1 MSDEAKAID
10 AASDETARLIR
21 ERSEEIGELRQR
33 CQQAETNGAAWK
45 ARADERDK
53 EINSLR
59 AQLLD
64 ALLVA
69 ERLRGFY
76 DATEAAKP
84 PRMVEQQR
92 DPPEMPTFSPHGYS
106 DYASGRSN
114 VSKPWYAR

>member
-1 MSDEAKAID
+1 MSDDAKAQD
-10 AASDETARLIR
+10 AQSDETARLIR

-53 EINSLR
+53 EITSLR
-59 AQLLD
+59 GQLLD

-69 ERLRGFY
+69 ERLRGFV

-84 PRMVEQQR
+84 PRMVEERREPLEQTR
-92 DPPEMPTFSPHGYS
+92 FFPHGQP
-106 DYASGRSN
+106 DYTRGN
-114 VSKPWYAR
+114 GVSKPWYAR